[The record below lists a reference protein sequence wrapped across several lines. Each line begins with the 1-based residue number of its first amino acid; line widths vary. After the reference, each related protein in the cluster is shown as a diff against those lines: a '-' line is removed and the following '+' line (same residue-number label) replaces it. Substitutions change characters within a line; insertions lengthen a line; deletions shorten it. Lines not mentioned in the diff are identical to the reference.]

1 MVYRDKVALPLSFK
15 YKFTLVRVNH
25 FTTFFNSKNYLTRN
39 KVMLEYLYVNI

>member
-1 MVYRDKVALPLSFK
+1 MVYRNKADLPLYFR

-25 FTTFFNSKNYLTRN
+25 FMTFFNSKNYLTRN